1 MTKALEV
8 GNGEC
13 DNNGLFPADVP
24 LGYVDRTPQT
34 LLQNLEGVE
43 SIMGRSVC
51 IFKEAAEE
59 EFEEEEEEEEEGDG
73 MGGGGGGTEEINE
86 CCIIARSPVPAGY
99 GPKPVPYPLV
109 THRQAYNSYGAN
121 RAVPL
126 PYHKA
131 GYQATAMAEDYASQ
145 VGHPVYRGH

>member
-1 MTKALEV
+1 MLFRMV
-8 GNGEC
+8 YYGFY
-13 DNNGLFPADVP
+13 DNV
-24 LGYVDRTPQT
+24 PQT
-34 LLQNLEGVE
+34 LLQNLDGPE
-43 SIMGRSVC
+43 SIMGRSIC
-51 IFKEAAEE
+51 IKD
-59 EFEEEEEEEEEGDG
+59 DG
-73 MGGGGGGTEEINE
+73 TNTREGGGIDE
-86 CCIIARSPVPAGY
+86 CCIIGRSPVPAGY

-145 VGHPVYRGH
+145 VGHPVYNRH

>member
-1 MTKALEV
+1 
-8 GNGEC
+8 
-13 DNNGLFPADVP
+13 
-24 LGYVDRTPQT
+24 
-34 LLQNLEGVE
+34 
-43 SIMGRSVC
+43 MGRSVC
-51 IFKEAAEE
+51 IFSDLEE
-59 EFEEEEEEEEEGDG
+59 ETVD
-73 MGGGGGGTEEINE
+73 E

-145 VGHPVYRGH
+145 VGHPVYNRH